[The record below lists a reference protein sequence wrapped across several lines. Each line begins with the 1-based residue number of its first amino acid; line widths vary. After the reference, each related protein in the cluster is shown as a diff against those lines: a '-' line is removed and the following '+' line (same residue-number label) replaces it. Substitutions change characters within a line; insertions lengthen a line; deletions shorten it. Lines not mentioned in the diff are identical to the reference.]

1 MPERYVLVK
10 SLYGMGGRIH
20 VLLGAWDYARR
31 TNRTLV
37 VDWSDFF
44 YGGGADTFQS
54 FFKNPFLKFSRFREI
69 VGAANKPESTPP
81 PPIFPAIWQAK
92 FADIGI
98 GESLDNLYDLCHCPP
113 PEQDVPEDIVVVTGL
128 TKGQFPEDKRAELA
142 CQLRPSDR
150 IQARVKELC
159 NQFDTDAAIGI
170 HYRHGNGERGVFAP
184 QPQWFE
190 QAVTKLDPTNSRP
203 LFFCTDSK
211 FAEQH
216 FRQNFGSRFHS
227 SDKLFPE
234 SGRLVGNPAIE
245 DKVKN
250 GEDAL
255 VDLYTLAQCRDF
267 IHSGHFYGK
276 TARLLGAGAGGKCM
290 LYPGMARKTHPKAR
304 KVINTNKLQ
313 QAAKNAELAAALK
326 AAGIKLDNL
335 WFGRDGP
342 QLKLYYGADLLL
354 ELAAEQL
361 EKSMPRLIE
370 QLQRRRLYV

>member
-81 PPIFPAIWQAK
+81 PPRIYPAIWQAN

-113 PEQDVPEDIVVVTGL
+113 PEHDVPEDIVVVTWPNGL
-128 TKGQFPEDKRAELA
+128 LAVDERAKLA

-150 IQARVKELC
+150 IQTRVEELC
-159 NQFDTDAAIGI
+159 GQFDIDAAIGI
-170 HYRHGNGERGVFAP
+170 HYRHGGGEPIVFAP
-184 QPQWFE
+184 QPEWFE

-216 FRQNFGSRFHS
+216 FRQTFGPRFHS

-234 SGRLVGNPAIE
+234 SGCLHGNPAIE

-255 VDLYTLAQCRDF
+255 VDLYTLARCRDF

-276 TARLLGAGAGGKCM
+276 TARFLGAGAGGKYM
-290 LYPGMARKTHPKAR
+290 RYPGMARM
-304 KVINTNKLQ
+304 KVATVIDAIGRPVQ
-313 QAAKNAELAAALK
+313 QVANNAELAAALK
-326 AAGIKLDNL
+326 AAGIRLDHL
-335 WFGRDGP
+335 WFDRDGP
-342 QLKLYYGADLLL
+342 QLRLYYGADLLL